1 PAAVLALLRPLSQTV
16 PPENPLFRTGAGRRL
31 CCRQVQRIV
40 AGRCQEAGITKT
52 MTPHVLRHTFATRL
66 YNATGDL
73 RLVQVAL
80 RHAHVTTAEIYAQVD
95 PKRLEMAVRSA
106 EMAPKTL

>member
-1 PAAVLALLRPLSQTV
+1 
-16 PPENPLFRTGAGRRL
+16 
-31 CCRQVQRIV
+31 
-40 AGRCQEAGITKT
+40 
-52 MTPHVLRHTFATRL
+52 
-66 YNATGDL
+66 
-73 RLVQVAL
+73 VAL